1 MRKFIYLFVLLFTL
15 CTAQILIAD
24 TPTNTPTP
32 YSHCLDVQEYFTS
45 TGVTT
50 TSVEFWLL
58 DYSGNMIDTLDQSI
72 KLNYMVK

>member
-1 MRKFIYLFVLLFTL
+1 M
-15 CTAQILIAD
+15 AN
-24 TPTNTPTP
+24 TPTHTPTP